1 MRFKALERHG
11 DGRPILVME
20 RSILGF
26 IKFPKRFLAAKE
38 IAIGFYTWLSLPDL
52 ELVGDAASFRLDRVL
67 AGALKK
73 ETK

>member
-1 MRFKALERHG
+1 MRFKALERHE

-26 IKFPKRFLAAKE
+26 IKFPKRFLAARE
-38 IAIGFYTWLSLPDL
+38 IAGGFYTWLSLPDL
-52 ELVGDAASFRLDRVL
+52 DTVGDALSFRLDHVL
-67 AGALKK
+67 AEALKK